1 MISRIF
7 NKSFTSVSQFV
18 SLKHQGVFKFSEKQ
32 WRERDEAAEKV
43 YITQS

>member
-7 NKSFTSVSQFV
+7 NKSYTSASRFI
-18 SLKHQGVFKFSEKQ
+18 SLKPQGVFKFSEKQ

-43 YITQS
+43 YITQT